1 MSGFRKM
8 DLVCGVHEGCDLLP
22 IYCADCDCP
31 LCSDCVT
38 HEHVGHKFR
47 KVSEVAETQLRQLE
61 ESLSSEKL
69 VLRLNKLLTDA
80 ERRRKN
86 LSEHR
91 ERLLQNVVDREEEV
105 VEKVKLWRMKI
116 TEKIL
121 NLAEKQQTSLGKD
134 EALLS
139 ALLQYKSK
147 GLDMG
152 VEREGIQIFLL
163 SHGFRN
169 LISDKSARRYCVQ
182 SLENIDF
189 RIENFAE
196 NLFDL
201 FGKLIDE
208 TEDMSSDTYH
218 EEEGEKE
225 GEEEHDDDD
234 DNDDAFY
241 DSLDLKMSMKFKFCS
256 DSVENIVPLGDSKTL
271 MLIQGK
277 VYDCD
282 VKTRDL
288 NNQVILSNVLQISLI
303 PSCGDVLSIM
313 KDQKQIKRITKGKL
327 VTTYAKSIN
336 ANEVIVGVGAAGEHA
351 YACIAHDI
359 NKNKCGFEKLTLLDE
374 FGRILKS
381 LNLEQDPF
389 STCRLIF
396 CSDEKSNFF
405 RTYQGTVILAN
416 IKEDKIKTVKTY
428 RGSVGTSPLS
438 AFIPNDIAIDHNG
451 RLLVAVSNDNAVH
464 LLDKNL
470 TFLKLLMTEEDGLE
484 RPTSV
489 ALDTE
494 GYLYVGCKDGQIH
507 VVNYQYFLNTNRLT
521 RLNIE
526 QFG

>member
-1 MSGFRKM
+1 M
-8 DLVCGVHEGCDLLP
+8 
-22 IYCADCDCP
+22 
-31 LCSDCVT
+31 
-38 HEHVGHKFR
+38 
-47 KVSEVAETQLRQLE
+47 SEVAENQLRQLE
-61 ESLSSEKL
+61 ESLSSENL

-139 ALLQYKSK
+139 TLLQYKRK

-152 VEREGIQIFLL
+152 MEREGIQIFLL

-234 DNDDAFY
+234 DAFY
-241 DSLDLKMSMKFKFCS
+241 DSLDLKMSMIFKFCS

-277 VYDCD
+277 VCDCD

-288 NNQVILSNVLQISLI
+288 HNQVILSNVLQISLI

-313 KDQKQIKRITKGKL
+313 RDQKQIKRITKGKL
-327 VTTYAKSIN
+327 VTTYAKSNN

-381 LNLEQDPF
+381 LNLEQDIF

-405 RTYQGTVILAN
+405 RTYQTTVRLAN
-416 IKEDKIKTVKTY
+416 IKEDNIKTVKTY
-428 RGSVGTSPLS
+428 RGFVGTSPLS